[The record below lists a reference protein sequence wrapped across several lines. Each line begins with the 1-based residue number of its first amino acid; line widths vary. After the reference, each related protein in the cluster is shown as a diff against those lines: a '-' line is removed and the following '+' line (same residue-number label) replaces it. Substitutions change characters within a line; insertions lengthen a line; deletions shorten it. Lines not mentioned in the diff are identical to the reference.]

1 MIQILELFGGIGS
14 PRCALRNIGIPVKAI
29 DYVEI
34 DEKAVRSYNAMFA
47 DELPYKTQSVVGW
60 NLKPDILIHGSP
72 CQDFSIAGHQGK
84 AKAEDGR
91 INRGK
96 GADKG
101 SGTRSSLMWETIHI
115 IEQMGE
121 WKPQYVIWENVKNV
135 LSKYMRVNFNRYLAE
150 MERLGYSNN
159 FEILDAR
166 DFGLPQARERVFTV
180 SVLGKEKF
188 IFDDLIKTPMQDIN
202 KLLLQDAPPVY
213 DVTQPSVLEAIGQK
227 GIRRAT
233 VIEDY
238 AFTITARQ
246 DRTPAQVIDIGN
258 YFKMLNGYSP
268 TFTSFSGGVYEM
280 DLTRTAINNFA
291 THCSKLKPEIEGS
304 ALKSLEKT
312 LQHKP
317 NYFMDTTKFIKR
329 LATYVAVEHTAF
341 IIPIEDEYGRLCGW
355 YPLRAERCEVV
366 ESERQLYLRYLFAN
380 GSYGAIEFERVGI
393 MTDFEYK
400 DDLFGE
406 DNSTLAPTMQ
416 LIHTQNEGIINAV
429 KNSAN
434 IRFLAKVANIL
445 KPEDIKKERKRFTED
460 NLSADNDSGM
470 IIYDN
475 KFSEL
480 KQVESKPYTP
490 NALQMQHIQEN
501 VCTHFGTNMDIL
513 QNKFDENTWNAYY
526 EGKIEPFAIQLSL
539 VMTNMSFTERERACG
554 NAIFFSANR
563 LQYASNATKLSV
575 STQLFDRALLNR
587 NGVMDIWNMAHVED
601 GEKYYIRKE
610 YTEVSE
616 LHKGSEQPVIIQ
628 QVPQQTEPAAGEEPQ
643 NGQEEKEGVNN
654 AS

>member
-1 MIQILELFGGIGS
+1 
-14 PRCALRNIGIPVKAI
+14 
-29 DYVEI
+29 
-34 DEKAVRSYNAMFA
+34 
-47 DELPYKTQSVVGW
+47 
-60 NLKPDILIHGSP
+60 
-72 CQDFSIAGHQGK
+72 
-84 AKAEDGR
+84 
-91 INRGK
+91 
-96 GADKG
+96 
-101 SGTRSSLMWETIHI
+101 
-115 IEQMGE
+115 
-121 WKPQYVIWENVKNV
+121 
-135 LSKYMRVNFNRYLAE
+135 
-150 MERLGYSNN
+150 
-159 FEILDAR
+159 
-166 DFGLPQARERVFTV
+166 
-180 SVLGKEKF
+180 
-188 IFDDLIKTPMQDIN
+188 
-202 KLLLQDAPPVY
+202 
-213 DVTQPSVLEAIGQK
+213 
-227 GIRRAT
+227 
-233 VIEDY
+233 
-238 AFTITARQ
+238 
-246 DRTPAQVIDIGN
+246 
-258 YFKMLNGYSP
+258 
-268 TFTSFSGGVYEM
+268 
-280 DLTRTAINNFA
+280 
-291 THCSKLKPEIEGS
+291 
-304 ALKSLEKT
+304 
-312 LQHKP
+312 
-317 NYFMDTTKFIKR
+317 
-329 LATYVAVEHTAF
+329 
-341 IIPIEDEYGRLCGW
+341 
-355 YPLRAERCEVV
+355 
-366 ESERQLYLRYLFAN
+366 
-380 GSYGAIEFERVGI
+380 

-643 NGQEEKEGVNN
+643 KGQEEKEGVNN